1 MTEIVFRHFI
11 PKDED
16 LRTFVDVSVSRAD
29 EVIKKIEDDMNESVN
44 AAKQLLQ
51 TSVSKYPTD
60 NNWDL
65 KREYKRRN
73 KPTEAATI
81 RAIHRIVSGNTDSDQ
96 MMEDVVVQETQ
107 HAENTTI
114 EIFSDSDSDQP
125 EWDTKG
131 LEGISKADL
140 DKVEE
145 D

>member
-1 MTEIVFRHFI
+1 MSQIVFRHFI

-29 EVIKKIEDDMNESVN
+29 EVIKKIEDDMNASVD

-73 KPTEAATI
+73 KPIEAATI

-96 MMEDVVVQETQ
+96 MEDVVVQQ
-107 HAENTTI
+107 HAENDTI
-114 EIFSDSDSDQP
+114 EILSDSDSDQP